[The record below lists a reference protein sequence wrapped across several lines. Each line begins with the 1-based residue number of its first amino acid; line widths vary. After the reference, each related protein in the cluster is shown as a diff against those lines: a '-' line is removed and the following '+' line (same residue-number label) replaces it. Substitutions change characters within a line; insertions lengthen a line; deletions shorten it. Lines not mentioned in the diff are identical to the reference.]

1 MNHAVP
7 QNPASAADGS
17 GMKQLRLVWILV
29 AAFAAVAALLIWMSP
44 YALRDATLS
53 LSFGSKPRGLL
64 NTLGLPEGAYNVS
77 GISVVGPDGPM
88 PEIATRSF
96 EIRSNPGA
104 LRQFFET
111 KCKEAG
117 LGPAD
122 AEYLRIEPNLLC
134 SFDAPGVDDSIYL
147 SSNCTADTCRVTVKA
162 SRVTN

>member
-1 MNHAVP
+1 
-7 QNPASAADGS
+7 
-17 GMKQLRLVWILV
+17 MKQFRWILV
-29 AAFAAVAALLIWMSP
+29 FVAACAAVAAVLVWMSP

-53 LSFGSKPRGLL
+53 FSFGSKPRGLL
-64 NTLGLPEGAYNVS
+64 IALGLPEGAYNVS
-77 GISVVGPDGPM
+77 GISVAGPDGPM

-96 EIRSNPGA
+96 EVHSTPEA

-111 KCKEAG
+111 RCKEAG

-147 SSNCTADTCRVTVKA
+147 SSNCTSDTCRVTVKA